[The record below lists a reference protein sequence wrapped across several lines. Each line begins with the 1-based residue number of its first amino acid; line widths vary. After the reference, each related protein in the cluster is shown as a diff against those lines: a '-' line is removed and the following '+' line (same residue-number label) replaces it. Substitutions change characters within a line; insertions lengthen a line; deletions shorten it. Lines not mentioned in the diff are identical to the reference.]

1 MKTFK
6 TESIREEITLF
17 IRNWVEL
24 LSNNEFEKACQ
35 QLDATESDYDP
46 WNVTNLKEAFLDYGA
61 VGRMPVIN
69 SPYQMDLTTEKI
81 EFYDYDDGS
90 GWTVDYDI
98 PLDGEWGDLTAQFSF
113 KKAGDS
119 FVVKLNDIHVM

>member
-17 IRNWVEL
+17 IRNWIEL
-24 LSNNEFEKACQ
+24 L
-35 QLDATESDYDP
+35 SDYDP